1 MGRCLKCNHYD
12 ICDNDRINSEE
23 VWGGCRY
30 FEDDSIPTIAKSEYN
45 ALKEQLAKAEAE
57 TARKIFD
64 EMDEILDNNFTLNLA
79 SDYPMPHFYEELN
92 DDYNALKK
100 KYKVEE

>member
-12 ICDNDRINSEE
+12 ICDNDRIHSEE

-30 FEDDSIPTIAKSEYN
+30 FEDDSIPMVAKSEYD
-45 ALKEQLAKAEAE
+45 ALTRQLEKTETE
-57 TARKIFD
+57 TAKKIFAD
-64 EMDEILDNNFTLNLA
+64 LEAICSLYQGPDNIRLVLDIAEIIG
-79 SDYPMPHFYEELN
+79 
-92 DDYNALKK
+92 LKK